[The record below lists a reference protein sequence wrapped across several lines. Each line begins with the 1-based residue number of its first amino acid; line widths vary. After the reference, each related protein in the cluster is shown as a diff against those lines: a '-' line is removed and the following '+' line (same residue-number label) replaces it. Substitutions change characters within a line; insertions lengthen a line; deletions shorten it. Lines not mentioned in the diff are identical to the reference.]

1 MMASLSNFKM
11 SAKERLEKAKQVP
24 LPSPTIGN
32 TGAFRAKS
40 AAQETATPPSE
51 PALKAGQGSDAVKA
65 DDPKPSTP
73 PVSSPNKSSVS
84 VDPAPTPA
92 LDRSPRAKTATLQ
105 THRPLL
111 QFAEPMLPRAEAIA
125 EAMKVK
131 VEMLVHKVANETLV
145 ESGDFSGEDPAPRG
159 GKVYRG
165 TVRIEKD
172 LAKQYLAEADPLS
185 LHDEGLTLR
194 PVFLRAF
201 DRTANRVLAV
211 LEQKL
216 R

>member
-32 TGAFRAKS
+32 TGAFRAKP
-40 AAQETATPPSE
+40 AAQETATQPSE
-51 PALKAGQGSDAVKA
+51 PALKAGQGPDAVKA
-65 DDPKPSTP
+65 DAPKPSAQ
-73 PVSSPNKSSVS
+73 PVSSPDKSPVS
-84 VDPAPTPA
+84 ADPAPTPA

-125 EAMKVK
+125 ETMNVK

-145 ESGDFSGEDPAPRG
+145 EGSDFSGEEPAPRG

-165 TVRIEKD
+165 TVRIDKD
-172 LAKQYLAEADPLS
+172 RAKRYLAEADPLS

-201 DRTANRVLAV
+201 DRTADSVLAA